1 MYKYVFYR
9 ENMSKDDKIEKRL
22 QFAKKKKNAKSG
34 NANKFKIAVKMV
46 QFNRVAFL
54 KQK

>member
-9 ENMSKDDKIEKRL
+9 ENMSKDEKIEKKI
-22 QFAKKKKNAKSG
+22 FKICKKKNAKFG

-54 KQK
+54 KKK

>member
-9 ENMSKDDKIEKRL
+9 ENMSKDEKIEKRYL
-22 QFAKKKKNAKSG
+22 RFAKKKNAKSG